1 MKITILT
8 AILTLLLI
16 TQFTSAQSV
25 SINSGIQDSLSKL
38 SSSIWKQ
45 KTDSARLR
53 ANTIFF
59 SKFQSI
65 LKSKSYSELP
75 FDSING
81 ITRITTDDGL
91 LRIFTW
97 NVPLTSGIN
106 KYFGFIQHFQD
117 SCFVI
122 PLLSND
128 NEPSDFSSKQLIP
141 KMWYGAIYYQLIQVE
156 INKNKAFTLLGWDGF
171 SAVSNRKLID
181 IIHFDNSGNVL
192 FGMPV
197 FKTDQGIKSRVV
209 LEYSK
214 KANMLLRYDYQAI
227 RIEKRKRI
235 KKEAAWLIVLDRLVP
250 MDHSLKGMQKY
261 YVPSGDTYDGYIFRD
276 NYWVFVEDIEVAN
289 KEKSIK

>member
-1 MKITILT
+1 MKIIILN
-8 AILTLLLI
+8 AILILLLI

-25 SINSGIQDSLSKL
+25 SINSGIQDSLSEL

-53 ANTIFF
+53 ANAAFF
-59 SKFQSI
+59 NKFQSI
-65 LKSKSYSELP
+65 LQSKSYSDLP

-81 ITRITTDDGL
+81 ITRITSDDGL

-117 SCFVI
+117 SCVVI

-128 NEPSDFSSKQLIP
+128 NEPSDFSSKQLTP
-141 KMWYGAIYYQLIQVE
+141 KMWYGSIYYQLIQVE
-156 INKNKAFTLLGWDGF
+156 INKKIAFTILGWDGYTTG
-171 SAVSNRKLID
+171 SNRKLID
-181 IIHFDNSGNVL
+181 IIQFDNSGNVL

-197 FKTDQGIKSRVV
+197 FKTDQGIKSRIVF
-209 LEYSK
+209 EYAE

-235 KKEAAWLIVLDRLVP
+235 KKEAKWLIVLDRLVP
-250 MDHSLKGMQKY
+250 MDPSMKGMQKY
-261 YVPSGDTYDGYIFRD
+261 YVPSGDTYDGYIFND